1 MLKSNKGV
9 KRCFGLYRQETGSLP
24 SGRITVKLA
33 IQPSG
38 RASSARID
46 GGQYSGTSLDSCLGS
61 AITQITFP
69 PWEGSEAATYY
80 YPFIL

>member
-24 SGRITVKLA
+24 KGRITVKLTV
-33 IQPSG
+33 QPSG
-38 RASSARID
+38 KPSAARID
-46 GGQYSGTSLDSCLGS
+46 GGAYAGTSLDTCLQS
-61 AITQITFP
+61 AVTSISFP
-69 PWEGSEAATYY
+69 PWDGTESATYY